1 MANIVTVGMGYVG
14 LTTALGFAKLGHNVV
29 GVEIDR
35 EKFAVISS
43 GQIPIF
49 EPELE
54 SELKEALS
62 SGRLTLTESIEAAS
76 QTRCVYFVCVPTPQD
91 DNGSADL
98 TYVLS
103 AVKEI
108 SDFAQEKALIVVKST
123 VPVGSGELLQSSIK
137 RNDLL
142 FASNPEFLRE
152 GSALHDFMNPDR
164 IVVGAENNS
173 TAQLVLDLYANI
185 DTQKIT
191 TTVKSAEL
199 IKYAANAYLAS
210 RLSFVNDIAALC
222 EVVGANVEDVVHG
235 MGSDSRIGISFLKPG
250 PGWGGSCF
258 PKDTRALLSVGR
270 ENGVAL
276 DVVAAS
282 ITSNQAAF
290 VRVATRLKFLLGGEL
305 NGKKIAIWGLSF
317 KAGTDD
323 TRDSPSLEII
333 KELLRHGCE
342 VKAFDP
348 VATAPEW
355 VGLSQAESATLATV
369 GADALLVVTEWSE
382 FGNVDPLS
390 VSKQMR
396 GSVVLDTRRVLRA
409 KDWRLQFQHFHVLGE
424 GS

>member
-1 MANIVTVGMGYVG
+1 M
-14 LTTALGFAKLGHNVV
+14 AKLGHEVI
-29 GVEIDR
+29 GVDTNLKRIELIG
-35 EKFAVISS
+35 S
-43 GQIPIF
+43 GKLPIF
-49 EPELE
+49 EPGLE
-54 SELKEALS
+54 SELGESLS
-62 SGRLTLTESIEAAS
+62 SGRLKLTAS
-76 QTRCVYFVCVPTPQD
+76 VEQASLTPGIYFICVPTPQD
-91 DNGSADL
+91 ENGSADL
-98 TYVLS
+98 TYVL
-103 AVKEI
+103 AAINEI
-108 SDFAQEKALIVVKST
+108 SDFAKEKSVIVIKST
-123 VPVGSGELLQSSIK
+123 VPVGSGELLKGSIS
-137 RNDLL
+137 RDELE

-152 GSALHDFMNPDR
+152 GSALYDFMNPDR
-164 IVVGAENNS
+164 IVVGAES
-173 TAQLVLDLYANI
+173 EKTAQLVLDLYADI
-185 DTQKIT
+185 ETEKIV

-199 IKYAANAYLAS
+199 MKYAANAYLAS

-222 EVVGANVEDVVHG
+222 EVVGASVEDVILG
-235 MGSDSRIGISFLKPG
+235 MGSDSRIGKSFLKPG

-258 PKDTRALLSVGR
+258 PKDTRALLSVAR
-270 ENGVAL
+270 KHGVEL

-305 NGKKIAIWGLSF
+305 SGKKIAIWGLSF

-342 VKAFDP
+342 VNAFDP
-348 VATAPEW
+348 VASAPEW
-355 VGLSQAESATLATV
+355 VGLSQAESATSATV

-396 GSVVLDTRRVLRA
+396 GSVVLDTRRVLPV

>member
-35 EKFAVISS
+35 QKFAVIAS

-54 SELKEALS
+54 ALLREALS
-62 SGRLTLTESIEAAS
+62 SGRLTLTDSIESAS
-76 QTRCVYFVCVPTPQD
+76 QTRCAYFVCVPTPQD

-108 SDFAQEKALIVVKST
+108 SDFAQEESLIVIKST
-123 VPVGSGELLQSSIK
+123 VPVGSGEMLQSSIK

-290 VRVATRLKFLLGGEL
+290 VRVANRLKFLLGGEL

-390 VSKQMR
+390 VSKQMS
-396 GSVVLDTRRVLRA
+396 GSVVLDTRRVLSA

>member
-1 MANIVTVGMGYVG
+1 LANIVTVGMGYVG

-35 EKFAVISS
+35 QKFAVIAS

-54 SELKEALS
+54 ALLREALS
-62 SGRLTLTESIEAAS
+62 SGRLTLTDSIESAS

-108 SDFAQEKALIVVKST
+108 SDFAQEESLIVIKST

-164 IVVGAENNS
+164 IVVGAESNS

-222 EVVGANVEDVVHG
+222 EVVGSNVEDVVHG

-305 NGKKIAIWGLSF
+305 SGKKIAIWGLSF

-333 KELLRHGCE
+333 KELLRRGCE
-342 VKAFDP
+342 VNAFDP
-348 VATAPEW
+348 VASAPEW
-355 VGLSQAESATLATV
+355 VGLSQAESATSATV

-382 FGNVDPLS
+382 FGNVDPMT

-396 GSVVLDTRRVLRA
+396 GSVVLDTRRVLPA

>member
-1 MANIVTVGMGYVG
+1 
-14 LTTALGFAKLGHNVV
+14 
-29 GVEIDR
+29 
-35 EKFAVISS
+35 
-43 GQIPIF
+43 
-49 EPELE
+49 
-54 SELKEALS
+54 
-62 SGRLTLTESIEAAS
+62 
-76 QTRCVYFVCVPTPQD
+76 
-91 DNGSADL
+91 
-98 TYVLS
+98 
-103 AVKEI
+103 
-108 SDFAQEKALIVVKST
+108 
-123 VPVGSGELLQSSIK
+123 
-137 RNDLL
+137 
-142 FASNPEFLRE
+142 
-152 GSALHDFMNPDR
+152 
-164 IVVGAENNS
+164 
-173 TAQLVLDLYANI
+173 
-185 DTQKIT
+185 
-191 TTVKSAEL
+191 
-199 IKYAANAYLAS
+199 
-210 RLSFVNDIAALC
+210 VNDIAALC

-290 VRVATRLKFLLGGEL
+290 VRVANRLKFLLGGEL

-390 VSKQMR
+390 VSKQMS
-396 GSVVLDTRRVLRA
+396 GSVVLDTRRVLSA

>member
-1 MANIVTVGMGYVG
+1 LANIVTVGMGYVG
-14 LTTALGFAKLGHNVV
+14 LTTALGFAKLGHNVF

-35 EKFAVISS
+35 ERFAVISS

-62 SGRLTLTESIEAAS
+62 SGRLTLTDSIEAAS

-108 SDFAQEKALIVVKST
+108 SDFAQEKSLIVIKST

-137 RNDLL
+137 RNNLL

-222 EVVGANVEDVVHG
+222 EVVGANVEDVVLG
-235 MGSDSRIGISFLKPG
+235 MGSDSRIGKSFLKPG

-258 PKDTRALLSVGR
+258 PKDSRALLSVGR
-270 ENGVAL
+270 KHGLAL

-348 VATAPEW
+348 VASAPEW
-355 VGLSQAESATLATV
+355 VGLSQAESATSATV

-396 GSVVLDTRRVLRA
+396 GSVVLDTRRVLPA

>member
-1 MANIVTVGMGYVG
+1 MGYVG

-35 EKFAVISS
+35 QKFAVIAS

-54 SELKEALS
+54 ALLREALS
-62 SGRLTLTESIEAAS
+62 SGRLTLTDSIESAS

-108 SDFAQEKALIVVKST
+108 SDFAQEESLIVIKST

-164 IVVGAENNS
+164 IVVGAESNS

-222 EVVGANVEDVVHG
+222 EVVGSNVEDVVHG

-305 NGKKIAIWGLSF
+305 SGKKIAIWGLSF

-333 KELLRHGCE
+333 KELLRRGCE
-342 VKAFDP
+342 VNAFDP
-348 VATAPEW
+348 VASAPEW
-355 VGLSQAESATLATV
+355 VGLSQAESATSATV

-382 FGNVDPLS
+382 FGNVDPMT

-396 GSVVLDTRRVLRA
+396 GSVVLDTRRVLPA

>member
-1 MANIVTVGMGYVG
+1 MASLVIIGLGYVG
-14 LTTALGFAKLGHNVV
+14 LTTALGMAKLGHEVI
-29 GVEIDR
+29 GVDTNLKRIELIG
-35 EKFAVISS
+35 S
-43 GQIPIF
+43 GKLPIF
-49 EPELE
+49 EPGLE
-54 SELKEALS
+54 SELGESLS
-62 SGRLTLTESIEAAS
+62 SGRLKLTAS
-76 QTRCVYFVCVPTPQD
+76 VEQASLTPGIYFICVPTPQD
-91 DNGSADL
+91 ENGSADL
-98 TYVLS
+98 TYVL
-103 AVKEI
+103 AAINEI
-108 SDFAQEKALIVVKST
+108 SDFAKEKSVIVIKST
-123 VPVGSGELLQSSIK
+123 VPVGSGELLKGSIS
-137 RNDLL
+137 RDELE

-152 GSALHDFMNPDR
+152 GSALYDFMNPDR
-164 IVVGAENNS
+164 IVVGAES
-173 TAQLVLDLYANI
+173 EKTAQLVLDLYADI
-185 DTQKIT
+185 ETEKIV

-199 IKYAANAYLAS
+199 MKYAANAYLAS

-222 EVVGANVEDVVHG
+222 EVVGASVEDVILG
-235 MGSDSRIGISFLKPG
+235 MGSDSRIGKSFLKPG

-258 PKDTRALLSVGR
+258 PKDTRALLSVAR
-270 ENGVAL
+270 KHGVEL

-305 NGKKIAIWGLSF
+305 SGKKIAIWGLSF

-342 VKAFDP
+342 VNAFDP
-348 VATAPEW
+348 VASAPEW
-355 VGLSQAESATLATV
+355 VGLSQAESATSATV

-396 GSVVLDTRRVLRA
+396 GSVVLDTRRVLPV

>member
-14 LTTALGFAKLGHNVV
+14 LTTALGFAKLGHNVF

-35 EKFAVISS
+35 ERFAVISS

-62 SGRLTLTESIEAAS
+62 SGRLTLTDSIEAAS

-108 SDFAQEKALIVVKST
+108 SDFAQEKSLIVIKST

-137 RNDLL
+137 RNNLL

-222 EVVGANVEDVVHG
+222 EVVGANVEDVVLG
-235 MGSDSRIGISFLKPG
+235 MGSDSRIGKSFLKPG

-258 PKDTRALLSVGR
+258 PKDSRALLSVGR
-270 ENGVAL
+270 KHGLAL

-348 VATAPEW
+348 VASAPEW
-355 VGLSQAESATLATV
+355 VGLSQAESATSATV

-396 GSVVLDTRRVLRA
+396 GSVVLDTRRVLPA